1 MNKIMTLDLHIE
13 ELNDSIEVT
22 AGAAFA
28 GCCTSTSTSCG
39 STSTTTSTS
48 G

>member
-1 MNKIMTLDLHIE
+1 MDKIVKLDLEIE
-13 ELNDSIEVT
+13 ELNDALKVT
-22 AGAAFA
+22 AGATFS
-28 GCCTSTSTSCG
+28 GCSCSTSTSCG